1 MRLHERQ
8 INVVYRAKE
17 LVDQHERDEA
27 NPRFLVLANA
37 RRSCYRIME
46 ETRR

>member
-1 MRLHERQ
+1 MTLREKQ

-17 LVDQHERDEA
+17 LIEQHERDEV
-27 NPRFLVLANA
+27 NPRFQVLANA